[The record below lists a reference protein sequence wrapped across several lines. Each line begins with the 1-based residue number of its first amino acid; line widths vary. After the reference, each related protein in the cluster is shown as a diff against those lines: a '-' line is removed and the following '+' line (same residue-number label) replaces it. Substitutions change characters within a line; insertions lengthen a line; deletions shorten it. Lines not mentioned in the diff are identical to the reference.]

1 MTRKQLIIL
10 ITLALGVFMGALD
23 MSIVSPAF
31 TTLESTF
38 AVPANIIT
46 WAITIYTLVY
56 VVSQPLMGKISDLYG
71 RKWIYIACVALFG
84 IGSFICSLSSHFS
97 VFLIGRAIQAWGAG
111 GVLPVVGAVVADTI
125 PEQRR
130 GMALGITGSLFG
142 VAAIIGPN
150 LGGWL
155 TAGHSLF
162 GAITTGWHD
171 IFLLNV
177 PLAVLVIILATFF
190 EPLARKQV
198 KPFDWKGALAFS
210 GALLTL
216 VYGLSQLNF
225 LHLFQSLTAS
235 LAGPSLLFSIILFT
249 LFILCEKRA
258 IDPLVNLPLFTCRQ
272 MVIVSVLSL
281 AAGMIIVTLFFI
293 PVLSQ
298 YILGYRPDQAGS
310 MVTIAAGMLMI
321 TTPIVGALIDR
332 IGTKWIIL
340 TGAIF
345 LTFALYLLSIV
356 PQGALWLFIVALSIV
371 GLGLSSFLGTP
382 IRYVAIHEAPA
393 DQRASSLAIVSICNN
408 VGQAVGVPLAGSM
421 IASQS
426 SAVVGLQ
433 HFYLFACF
441 VLGITVI
448 LSCFLKTHRQEQ
460 IALAKSSFQQEATL

>member
-177 PLAVLVIILATFF
+177 PLA
-190 EPLARKQV
+190 
-198 KPFDWKGALAFS
+198 
-210 GALLTL
+210 
-216 VYGLSQLNF
+216 
-225 LHLFQSLTAS
+225 
-235 LAGPSLLFSIILFT
+235 
-249 LFILCEKRA
+249 
-258 IDPLVNLPLFTCRQ
+258 
-272 MVIVSVLSL
+272 
-281 AAGMIIVTLFFI
+281 
-293 PVLSQ
+293 
-298 YILGYRPDQAGS
+298 
-310 MVTIAAGMLMI
+310 
-321 TTPIVGALIDR
+321 
-332 IGTKWIIL
+332 
-340 TGAIF
+340 
-345 LTFALYLLSIV
+345 
-356 PQGALWLFIVALSIV
+356 
-371 GLGLSSFLGTP
+371 
-382 IRYVAIHEAPA
+382 
-393 DQRASSLAIVSICNN
+393 
-408 VGQAVGVPLAGSM
+408 
-421 IASQS
+421 
-426 SAVVGLQ
+426 
-433 HFYLFACF
+433 
-441 VLGITVI
+441 
-448 LSCFLKTHRQEQ
+448 
-460 IALAKSSFQQEATL
+460 